1 MTTVAQLYLMQ
12 ACRKAGVP
20 EELIPN
26 FLSRCGT
33 SQEEYLDLRERGL
46 VESKNGRIL
55 LTKEGKQTYNRERE
69 KGRF

>member
-1 MTTVAQLYLMQ
+1 MLSVGQLYLMQ
-12 ACRKAGVP
+12 SCRKSGVP

-26 FLSRCGT
+26 FLSRCGA
-33 SQEEYLDLRERGL
+33 SEAEYRGLVERGL
-46 VESKNGRIL
+46 IESKNGRIL